1 MAQYRAIF
9 NNAYFKGLATAA
21 VVTIG
26 LAAGQAQAAPIGD
39 TEFQAL
45 TGAENVADSSSALNL
60 SGATVD
66 NANEFTLTFT
76 SGADHKVSGAA
87 GTAVTAASGTFV
99 INAADG
105 DAAKT
110 KLTIDGSTQANSLSI
125 KALDVKVGTVELTGN
140 QAKLEADTITLGQAV
155 APKAAAAD
163 TAIINVAAGSTLGK
177 ADTTAYQLYDGAVIS
192 LGGDAAKMLG
202 KSLTANGGKL
212 DVKGNADLVV
222 AFNDAQKLNV
232 AVAGE
237 KALSVKVPVAN
248 AERGVVH
255 FASGSTIDLA
265 SHATTGGKLDI
276 NNDGTNGSV
285 VILDKGVNL
294 TSSGSL
300 DKGGTISIT
309 GHAADSGVAELQ
321 TDADV
326 LSNFLTAASGDN
338 ADKAGGVLLN
348 ANSKLFLTGKKLV
361 LGADK
366 AVADAA
372 NVTIVA
378 GSAAAEGKVTVN
390 GAATVGAEDVV
401 VAGKLT
407 GLDTKL
413 TLDATNLVLGSE
425 SYSGE
430 SGDKVAA
437 ALTAQNLAVGSKTAF
452 NLGTGLTLSSKD
464 KGTINGDLVL
474 KTAYGN
480 LTVGDG
486 AYTGKANITVAE
498 GALQVQNSAQGK
510 TSSLTLDEGS
520 KVVLDNSANAASIT
534 ISGANAADVDT
545 VVLDLSKAD
554 VAYVG
559 DTAQALA
566 TLKADKATLKIKG
579 EDVGTLL
586 ERTTVSGAAFVV
598 DNGGKLVITS
608 DTAFNANQISK
619 DAVTGAKSGIQL
631 NSGSVVV
638 DGTLTLDNADTIDLK
653 INTSTD
659 TNSTVQAKVLNAS
672 NKTKTNPTVIQSGS
686 FTVTHGLQTDG
697 TGFKL
702 GEKGVLNL
710 GSLTAENAANAIIDK
725 TKTLEV
731 NGADAALNVL
741 AGNWEAGALTVTSGA
756 FTVGKADQTN
766 TAKLTLDSLVV
777 KADGTSTVEKNG
789 DLTVNELDL
798 SADDITV
805 KGSLTVNGKYVAPAN
820 SGDAAKYGLA
830 LKDDSLKLEKGAT
843 LTLGADVNHALG
855 IAGKT
860 TIDTVKPVDT
870 IFVKDGVI
878 SGAALSNVK
887 LTLDNTVSFS
897 DKALTELSTALFGSA
912 GTQGYI
918 DLGGAKIAG
927 LADKYK
933 PTEEYGN
940 TVEWNAIKDPYKD
953 VLPVFKDPVLMD
965 TTVIHADASEVF
977 GHVGAI
983 QTNQAEVVISKNG
996 SLNSADTIDG
1006 KKFFVYDATKKEAV
1020 NLKLKTDVNFEINGE
1035 GILADI
1041 TQDTSA
1047 DLTLNATA
1055 GKTQT
1060 AGDITVD
1067 NVTVKSGTV
1076 EAKSVTAS
1084 DLTVTGTLNTIDKA
1098 AGTITAKT
1106 LETALGS
1113 TINAGTLT
1121 VGDSSAATAS
1131 VIKGAVNAKTITVD
1145 TNADNTLSILG
1156 GNVKADSLALGA
1168 SGNKLYVG
1176 MDGKNSASGI
1186 LDLGSLDLKDG
1197 MLLVDP
1203 EWGDK
1208 ASLAFVD
1215 KQAAETFVDP
1225 NGSVGI
1231 GQNAAF
1237 FAGMRNNEAEAQAI
1251 LGRYTN
1257 GNGSLDKNGIGALFI
1272 ADEVYQVATDAK
1284 VVVNPALKSS
1294 DKSLETAVTN
1304 ASGNSFTLESGAAL
1318 VVSEKLTENSLK
1330 PGAAA
1335 VIQFAT
1341 SGTATFDAK
1350 SGSSI
1355 VFDGNIFTG
1364 DTIKLTDAEQTVNLN
1379 GSIEAVNGLLTADKN
1394 KGTLTF
1400 KLDDKAASKLYNQSA
1415 PVKDLTLAV
1424 VDKKFGKDLD
1434 VGTQYIHD
1442 INAHDGGKAV
1452 EGTARLAVYGGA
1464 VQGTALAQQAANDA
1478 VSERMSRSNPNGSL
1492 VFANNAQGGGLWLSP
1507 VYKSHESDSFDAD
1520 GVDYGVDG
1528 DLTGLVLGADSTSE
1542 SGVRVGGYFNFGS
1555 ASFDGQGVGD
1565 QVSNDADYFGFG
1577 LYAGMTA
1584 GQFSLLADAGFT
1596 QVSND
1601 IEQSVNYKDYS
1612 KVTADVD
1619 STAVTLGLRG
1629 EYKLNVATMDVT
1641 PHLGVR
1647 YTRLA
1652 IDSYDAKHAGKILAT
1667 TDFDTM
1673 QMFSIPFG
1681 VTVSKD
1687 IAAGAWII
1695 KPVFDLTLTAN
1706 AGDTDAKL
1714 NTTFIGAN
1722 SLDLTSEAF
1731 DSFTYGA
1738 TFGLDAKYGESF
1750 SIGLNT
1756 NYTGSSNA
1764 DEFGVMGNA
1773 RYMF

>member
-26 LAAGQAQAAPIGD
+26 LAAGQAQATPIGD
-39 TEFQAL
+39 TEFKAL
-45 TGAENVADSSSALNL
+45 TGADNVADSSSALNL

-265 SHATTGGKLDI
+265 SHATSGGKLDI

-390 GAATVGAEDVV
+390 GDATVGAEDVV

-407 GLDTKL
+407 GLDTNL

-653 INTSTD
+653 IDTSTD

-710 GSLTAENAANAIIDK
+710 GSLTTENAANATIDK

-731 NGADAALNVL
+731 NGANAALNVL

-766 TAKLTLDSLVV
+766 TAKLALESLVV

-805 KGSLTVNGKYVAPAN
+805 KGALTVNGKYVAPEK

-830 LKDDSLKLEKGAT
+830 LKDDSLKLNKGAT

-870 IFVKDGVI
+870 IFVTNGVI

-897 DKALTELSTALFGSA
+897 DKALTELSTALFGST
-912 GTQGYI
+912 GTKGYI

-940 TVEWNAIKDPYKD
+940 TVKWDEIKTPYND
-953 VLPVFKDPVLMD
+953 ILPVFKDPVLMD

-983 QTNQAEVVISKNG
+983 QTNQTEVVISKNG

-1020 NLKLKTDVNFEINGE
+1020 NLKLNADVNFEINGE

-1041 TQDTSA
+1041 TQAAASA

-1060 AGDITVD
+1060 AGAITVD

-1257 GNGSLDKNGIGALFI
+1257 GNGSLDQNGIGALFI
-1272 ADEVYQVATDAK
+1272 ADEAYKVAANAK

-1294 DKSLETAVTN
+1294 DKSLEN
-1304 ASGNSFTLESGAAL
+1304 ALGAAAQNSFTLESGAAL

-1335 VIQFAT
+1335 VIQLLLLALQP
-1341 SGTATFDAK
+1341 
-1350 SGSSI
+1350 
-1355 VFDGNIFTG
+1355 
-1364 DTIKLTDAEQTVNLN
+1364 LTLRVVAPSYLMAISLLVIPSNL
-1379 GSIEAVNGLLTADKN
+1379 LML
-1394 KGTLTF
+1394 
-1400 KLDDKAASKLYNQSA
+1400 SKL
-1415 PVKDLTLAV
+1415 
-1424 VDKKFGKDLD
+1424 
-1434 VGTQYIHD
+1434 
-1442 INAHDGGKAV
+1442 
-1452 EGTARLAVYGGA
+1452 
-1464 VQGTALAQQAANDA
+1464 
-1478 VSERMSRSNPNGSL
+1478 
-1492 VFANNAQGGGLWLSP
+1492 
-1507 VYKSHESDSFDAD
+1507 
-1520 GVDYGVDG
+1520 
-1528 DLTGLVLGADSTSE
+1528 
-1542 SGVRVGGYFNFGS
+1542 
-1555 ASFDGQGVGD
+1555 
-1565 QVSNDADYFGFG
+1565 
-1577 LYAGMTA
+1577 
-1584 GQFSLLADAGFT
+1584 
-1596 QVSND
+1596 
-1601 IEQSVNYKDYS
+1601 
-1612 KVTADVD
+1612 
-1619 STAVTLGLRG
+1619 
-1629 EYKLNVATMDVT
+1629 
-1641 PHLGVR
+1641 
-1647 YTRLA
+1647 
-1652 IDSYDAKHAGKILAT
+1652 
-1667 TDFDTM
+1667 
-1673 QMFSIPFG
+1673 
-1681 VTVSKD
+1681 
-1687 IAAGAWII
+1687 
-1695 KPVFDLTLTAN
+1695 
-1706 AGDTDAKL
+1706 
-1714 NTTFIGAN
+1714 
-1722 SLDLTSEAF
+1722 
-1731 DSFTYGA
+1731 
-1738 TFGLDAKYGESF
+1738 
-1750 SIGLNT
+1750 
-1756 NYTGSSNA
+1756 
-1764 DEFGVMGNA
+1764 
-1773 RYMF
+1773 